1 MRTKHLMLQIFY
13 LVLTIFVGLLLSF
26 IAHFKPY
33 VFLPGAR
40 KRLLLAEASTE
51 VCWTTLLEDAAIFL
65 SLNQDKMKWCWE
77 LVWGCGTLDSLAR
90 KGQEGSPAVKWPTIE
105 KQAFGSFS
113 HLAWLPPELY
123 VVGDWTR
130 YPPISKK
137 LSLTLLSE
145 KRIYSHIPSSLLL
158 SIYRWNNHPYQIL
171 WNT

>member
-1 MRTKHLMLQIFY
+1 MF
-13 LVLTIFVGLLLSF
+13 
-26 IAHFKPY
+26 
-33 VFLPGAR
+33 FLPGAR

-77 LVWGCGTLDSLAR
+77 LVWDCGTLNSLAR
-90 KGQEGSPAVKWPTIE
+90 QGEEGSPAVKLPTVAKE
-105 KQAFGSFS
+105 AFGSIS
-113 HLAWLPPELY
+113 HLAWLSPEVY

-145 KRIYSHIPSSLLL
+145 KRIYSYIPSSLLL
-158 SIYRWNNHPYQIL
+158 SIYRWNNQPYQIL
-171 WNT
+171 WNPKTTLKSMQASLLELLDWIAHSS